1 MPTKHRIQIIAS
13 IAVLAISALACS
25 LVTTQ
30 SPEVGSAPT
39 SAVAESTP
47 EAAIAATRATA
58 AASESAP
65 PTEGEAPPE
74 SPPATGDIQP
84 AAAPAIPDC
93 NALDITA
100 FNAIVNDTFNFVI
113 QDQLNNCHF
122 ATDSGYNLMLGG
134 GKPASLGE
142 VKDLFDST
150 FGALPNST
158 WEAIDN
164 FYLGMA
170 FSSVTVTAQ
179 GISASGHTLMIVA
192 AGQPDGDPAA
202 LQTLF
207 TDLAKEAARQLNQQ
221 F

>member
-1 MPTKHRIQIIAS
+1 MPNKHQIRFITIMAM
-13 IAVLAISALACS
+13 LAIGALACS
-25 LVTTQ
+25 LITPQ
-30 SPEVGSAPT
+30 SPDIESAPT

-47 EAAIAATRATA
+47 EAAIAPTRATA

-65 PTEGEAPPE
+65 PAEGEAPPE
-74 SPPATGDIQP
+74 APASTGDIQP

-93 NALDITA
+93 NALDIAA

-113 QDQLNNCHF
+113 QDQLNNCHY
-122 ATDSGYNLMLGG
+122 ATNSGYNLMLGG

-142 VKDLFDST
+142 IKDLFDST

-158 WEAIDN
+158 WEAIDD

-192 AGQPDGDPAA
+192 AGEPDGDPAA